1 MTHKAKSL
9 RRSAAAMLAA
19 IERGKTLDE
28 ALDRLADLPSR
39 DAAFAHAIVM
49 TALRRRGQIN
59 DILSRYVSRPIP
71 ARPHLARALL
81 QIGIAQLLYM
91 GVAAHA
97 AIHETVQAV
106 GRQEAPYRGLLN
118 AVLRRLDRERPES
131 DVENLPDWLTARWT
145 AQYGSDTTRKICAAL
160 LHQPPLDL
168 YFATPTPSLDWPE
181 GDNAVSLHAQHW
193 RLPNAGAVETL
204 PGFSDGTWW
213 VQDFAAQLPA
223 QLFPTPGSA
232 LDICAAPG
240 GKTLQLARAGYQVT
254 ALDISAS
261 RLQRLQ
267 QNLDRC
273 QLRAK
278 LITAD
283 FLDWVPP
290 QQWDNVLLDAPCSA
304 TGTLRR
310 HPDIALHRR
319 EGDIADRAALQRQM
333 IAKAFEATAS
343 GGTLVY
349 CVCSLEPEEGEEIA
363 AFVDQNYADSIAF
376 PIAPSDLPTAL
387 GAARTA
393 AGHIRILPH
402 MVDGGVD
409 GFFVARWRKR

>member
-1 MTHKAKSL
+1 
-9 RRSAAAMLAA
+9 MLAA

-28 ALDRLADLPSR
+28 ALDRLAGLPPR

-59 DILSRYVSRPIP
+59 DIISRYVNRPIP
-71 ARPHLARALL
+71 GRPHLARALL
-81 QIGIAQLLYM
+81 QIGIAQLLFM

-106 GRQEAPYRGLLN
+106 GRQEASYRGLLN
-118 AVLRRLDRERPES
+118 AVLRRLDRERPTSEAA
-131 DVENLPDWLTARWT
+131 NLPDWLMARWT
-145 AQYGSDTTRKICAAL
+145 THYGAETTAQIVATL

-168 YFATPTPSLDWPE
+168 CFASVDAASAWSQNDTATTLE
-181 GDNAVSLHAQHW
+181 AHHR
-193 RLPNAGAVETL
+193 RLAEHGPVEAL
-204 PGFSDGTWW
+204 NGFANGQWW
-213 VQDFAAQLPA
+213 VQDFAAQMPA
-223 QLFPTPGSA
+223 RLFSSAMPT

-240 GKTLQLARAGYQVT
+240 GKTLQLAGSGRHVT
-254 ALDISAS
+254 ALDISAN

-273 QLRAK
+273 QRTAELV
-278 LITAD
+278 TAD

-290 QQWDNVLLDAPCSA
+290 RHWDNVLLDAPCSA

-319 EGDIADRAALQRQM
+319 EADIADRATLQRQL
-333 IAKAFEATAS
+333 IAKAFAATAA

-349 CVCSLEPEEGEEIA
+349 CVCSLEPEEGEAIA
-363 AFVDQNYADSIAF
+363 AFVEQEITDSLPF
-376 PIAPSDLPTAL
+376 PIQPSELPPVL
-387 GAARTA
+387 SGAVSA
-393 AGHIRILPH
+393 AGHVRILPH

-409 GFFVARWRKR
+409 GFFIARWRKG